1 MAWKDIEDLEIY
13 QLGMQIGDATYQLV
27 SNWDKF
33 DKNTFGYQ
41 LIRSVDSIS
50 ANISEGYGRFHYKEQ
65 RQFCYISRGSLYET
79 KTWLIKA
86 LERIP
91 DDSEYIQ
98 LIQPVQQPPTI
109 ITNSPLIR
117 LLEKW
122 LKISARLPR
131 MVSS

>member
-41 LIRSVDSIS
+41 LIRAVDSIS

-91 DDSEYIQ
+91 DDSECIQEILELLNTLHKKLNAYIKYIEKN
-98 LIQPVQQPPTI
+98 IQ
-109 ITNSPLIR
+109 
-117 LLEKW
+117 
-122 LKISARLPR
+122 A
-131 MVSS
+131 